1 MADVTI
7 VVDGAEQTCSAGL
20 ISGASL
26 YAIAGP
32 GCTGLCWK
40 REDGTE
46 IPLSPTDRMQIRGG
60 EVFVSGAPAGE
71 DNPQLSETI
80 SPEFNGLRELQLLQ
94 AKISG
99 RALRENDEEFPQG
112 RLFLVLEEEELDAE
126 IGDDAVVVV
135 REEDAYLVIPRGEG
149 DDDAVDVEE
158 CGRHGRRV
166 PRHRQYRIRIDREKR
181 IVETREITGRQILEL
196 VGKSYHEWA
205 LNRKLPDARRVRVEP
220 DETVD
225 LAEPGVERFETVRRQ
240 AQQGSGA

>member
-20 ISGASL
+20 ISAASL
-26 YAIAGP
+26 YAAAGP
-32 GCTGLCWK
+32 GCTGLRWK
-40 REDGTE
+40 RADGTE

-60 EVFVSGAPAGE
+60 EVFVSGAPAEE
-71 DNPQLSETI
+71 DNPQLSEAF
-80 SPEFNGLRELQLLQ
+80 SPEFNGRRELQLLQ

-112 RLFLVLEEEELDAE
+112 RLFLVLEKEELDAE
-126 IGDDAVVVV
+126 IEDDVVVVV
-135 REEDAYLVIPRGEG
+135 REEDAYLVIPRG

-181 IVETREITGRQILEL
+181 IVEVRKITGRQILEL

>member
-7 VVDGAEQTCSAGL
+7 VVDEAERTCSAGL
-20 ISGASL
+20 ISAASL
-26 YAIAGP
+26 YAAAGP
-32 GCTGLCWK
+32 GCTGLRWK
-40 REDGTE
+40 RADGTE
-46 IPLSPTDRMQIRGG
+46 IPLLPTDRMRIRGG
-60 EVFVSGAPAGE
+60 EVFVSGAPAEE
-71 DNPQLSETI
+71 DNPQLSETF
-80 SPEFNGLRELQLLQ
+80 SPEFNGGRELRLPR
-94 AKISG
+94 AKVSG
-99 RALRENDEEFPQG
+99 KSLRENDAEFPQG
-112 RLFLVLEEEELDAE
+112 RLFLILEEEELDAE
-126 IGDDAVVVV
+126 IGDDVVVVV
-135 REEDAYLVIPRGEG
+135 REEDAYLVIPPG

-181 IVETREITGRQILEL
+181 IVEAREITGRQILEL

-220 DETVD
+220 DQTVD